1 MELFLLKPTI
11 KMKKEA
17 HFKSDSFNNYARFI
31 ADLISD
37 KVIYSEQLDSFL
49 IVKQSI

>member
-11 KMKKEA
+11 KMKEA

-37 KVIYSEQLDSFL
+37 KVIYSEQLIVFL
-49 IVKQSI
+49 S